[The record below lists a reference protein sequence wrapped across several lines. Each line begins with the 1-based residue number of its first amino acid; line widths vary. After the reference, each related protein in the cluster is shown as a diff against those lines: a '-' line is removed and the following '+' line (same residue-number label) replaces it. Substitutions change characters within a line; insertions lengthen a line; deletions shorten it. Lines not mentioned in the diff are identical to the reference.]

1 MKYLPSV
8 FDIFTLI
15 YFTWTSAF
23 FSRSFLQK
31 FLRNGISSQ
40 EIIRLHCFQ
49 SHKPTLIRRFG
60 HGMVDMIYDIE
71 STRHLSS
78 SNPLIPLHLFLE
90 FSKSFYGE
98 GHVLYIRRQMNI
110 ILKNT
115 TNFLFLI
122 IWKKYMLSK
131 IHFTNVNKYKMELK
145 LNCVNIFSSNKVL
158 QATKYNVF
166 YISWLRISKSTRNSF
181 SLCILNRLFAM
192 QKERPMAQCK
202 VNARLNQL

>member
-98 GHVLYIRRQMNI
+98 GHLLYIIRQMNI
-110 ILKNT
+110 ILKD
-115 TNFLFLI
+115 I
-122 IWKKYMLSK
+122 
-131 IHFTNVNKYKMELK
+131 TNVSKYKMELK

-166 YISWLRISKSTRNSF
+166 YIS
-181 SLCILNRLFAM
+181 
-192 QKERPMAQCK
+192 
-202 VNARLNQL
+202 

>member
-71 STRHLSS
+71 RTRHLSS

-98 GHVLYIRRQMNI
+98 GHVLYIIRQMNI
-110 ILKNT
+110 ILKDT
-115 TNFLFLI
+115 TGQLIFYNFLFLM
-122 IWKKYMLSK
+122 IWNKYMLSK
-131 IHFTNVNKYKMELK
+131 IHFTNVNQYKMELK

-166 YISWLRISKSTRNSF
+166 YIS
-181 SLCILNRLFAM
+181 
-192 QKERPMAQCK
+192 
-202 VNARLNQL
+202 

>member
-98 GHVLYIRRQMNI
+98 GHLLYIIRQMNI
-110 ILKNT
+110 ILKDT
-115 TNFLFLI
+115 TELFSIGVLFLM
-122 IWKKYMLSK
+122 IWYKYVRSK
-131 IHFTNVNKYKMELK
+131 IHFTNVSKYKMELK
-145 LNCVNIFSSNKVL
+145 L
-158 QATKYNVF
+158 
-166 YISWLRISKSTRNSF
+166 ST
-181 SLCILNRLFAM
+181 I
-192 QKERPMAQCK
+192 
-202 VNARLNQL
+202 V

>member
-98 GHVLYIRRQMNI
+98 GHLLYIIRQMNI
-110 ILKNT
+110 ILKDT
-115 TNFLFLI
+115 TEQ
-122 IWKKYMLSK
+122 
-131 IHFTNVNKYKMELK
+131 H
-145 LNCVNIFSSNKVL
+145 IFYWCFIFDDLV
-158 QATKYNVF
+158 
-166 YISWLRISKSTRNSF
+166 
-181 SLCILNRLFAM
+181 
-192 QKERPMAQCK
+192 
-202 VNARLNQL
+202 

>member
-40 EIIRLHCFQ
+40 EIIRLHRFQ

-60 HGMVDMIYDIE
+60 HGMVDMIYDME
-71 STRHLSS
+71 CTRHLSS

-98 GHVLYIRRQMNI
+98 GHVLYIIRQMNI
-110 ILKNT
+110 MLKD
-115 TNFLFLI
+115 
-122 IWKKYMLSK
+122 KSKLST
-131 IHFTNVNKYKMELK
+131 I
-145 LNCVNIFSSNKVL
+145 
-158 QATKYNVF
+158 A
-166 YISWLRISKSTRNSF
+166 
-181 SLCILNRLFAM
+181 
-192 QKERPMAQCK
+192 
-202 VNARLNQL
+202 

>member
-8 FDIFTLI
+8 LDISTLI

-98 GHVLYIRRQMNI
+98 GHVLYITRQMNI
-110 ILKNT
+110 ILND
-115 TNFLFLI
+115 
-122 IWKKYMLSK
+122 
-131 IHFTNVNKYKMELK
+131 
-145 LNCVNIFSSNKVL
+145 IFSIN
-158 QATKYNVF
+158 F
-166 YISWLRISKSTRNSF
+166 YF
-181 SLCILNRLFAM
+181 
-192 QKERPMAQCK
+192 
-202 VNARLNQL
+202 

>member
-23 FSRSFLQK
+23 FSRLVLQK

-98 GHVLYIRRQMNI
+98 GHLLYIIRQMNI
-110 ILKNT
+110 ILKDRT
-115 TNFLFLI
+115 YFLL
-122 IWKKYMLSK
+122 
-131 IHFTNVNKYKMELK
+131 
-145 LNCVNIFSSNKVL
+145 
-158 QATKYNVF
+158 VF
-166 YISWLRISKSTRNSF
+166 YFWWFGINMCAPKFISRMLVNTKWNWSWVP
-181 SLCILNRLFAM
+181 LCKHNFI
-192 QKERPMAQCK
+192 
-202 VNARLNQL
+202 

>member
-40 EIIRLHCFQ
+40 EIIRLHRFQ

-98 GHVLYIRRQMNI
+98 GHVIYIMRQMNI
-110 ILKNT
+110 ILKDT
-115 TNFLFLI
+115 TEHI
-122 IWKKYMLSK
+122 YIYICSK
-131 IHFTNVNKYKMELK
+131 LHFTNVSRYKMESK
-145 LNCVNIFSSNKVL
+145 L
-158 QATKYNVF
+158 
-166 YISWLRISKSTRNSF
+166 ST
-181 SLCILNRLFAM
+181 IA
-192 QKERPMAQCK
+192 
-202 VNARLNQL
+202 